1 MVIGFFSKVR
11 FAHQII
17 RYLMRKRLKK
27 ICEGI
32 DSVKTVFSLMGF
44 AVKIPGFPV
53 HSVRDEG
60 YQMNIVIRQIFN
72 TINLVFRELIFH
84 QEFGKDRNFPA
95 G

>member
-1 MVIGFFSKVR
+1 
-11 FAHQII
+11 
-17 RYLMRKRLKK
+17 
-27 ICEGI
+27 
-32 DSVKTVFSLMGF
+32 MGF

-84 QEFGKDRNFPA
+84 QEFGKDRNSPA